1 MPFNTE
7 KRWISKIQSRADK
20 NAANELISKYYK
32 EIYTYV
38 YKQTTDKET
47 SMDITQEIF
56 ISMLKSIDGYAEKKS
71 SFRTWLY
78 KIATYKVI
86 DYFRSRQYQE
96 PSIFIDIGSIALSD
110 DRDLIAE
117 LENADRI
124 KEILKV
130 VNRCEIQSQEI
141 FRMKIFAGY
150 TFSQIAGI
158 LDFPESTIKTKYY
171 ALIKKIKK
179 EMEI

>member
-1 MPFNTE
+1 MLFNTE

-20 NAANELISKYYK
+20 NAANELILKYYK
-32 EIYTYV
+32 EIYAYV

-56 ISMLKSIDGYAEKKS
+56 ISMLKSIDGYDEKKS

-86 DYFRSRQYQE
+86 DYFRSRQYKEQ
-96 PSIFIDIGSIALSD
+96 SILIDIESIELSD
-110 DRDLIAE
+110 GRDLIAE

-130 VNRCEIQSQEI
+130 VNHCEIQSQEI
-141 FRMKIFAGY
+141 FRMKIFAGC
-150 TFSQIAGI
+150 TFSQIACI